1 MKKLK
6 NSAQYF
12 VDAEFRKC
20 TPPCSIDD
28 MQQVFLDKLDELRF
42 NAGIPLV
49 LSCAYRSVEY
59 DKKKGRSGKS
69 AHCSGL
75 AVDIRCTTG
84 INRLKIISA
93 ARRVGIN
100 RMGINRNYIHVDMG
114 ERVGLPCS
122 VWVYDDKGNAV

>member
-6 NSAQYF
+6 NKAQYF

-28 MQQVFLDKLDELRF
+28 MQQAFLDKLDELRF

-49 LSCAYRSVEY
+49 LNSAYRSVEY